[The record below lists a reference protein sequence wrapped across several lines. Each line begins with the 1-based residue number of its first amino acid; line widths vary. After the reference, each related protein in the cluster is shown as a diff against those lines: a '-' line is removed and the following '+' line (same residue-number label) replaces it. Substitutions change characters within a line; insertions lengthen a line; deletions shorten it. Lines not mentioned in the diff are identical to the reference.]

1 MKCPAPRR
9 VFFSGDTETTSST
22 TLSMSPSNTG
32 VKYSAS
38 LDALMIAVPG
48 RGTRTAIDA
57 VGGPPVGTHGG
68 GISSP
73 ISNAGG
79 ATRPPQTEAA
89 KSESQYDGFGSRT
102 IDAKCWMRAPLTA
115 VPANLGSV
123 RVPTIRRAS
132 SYVPNANS

>member
-1 MKCPAPRR
+1 MKCPVPRR

-32 VKYSAS
+32 VRYSAS

-57 VGGPPVGTHGG
+57 VGGSPLGTHGG
-68 GISSP
+68 GISRP

-79 ATRPPQTEAA
+79 ATRPPQTESA
-89 KSESQYDGFGSRT
+89 KSESQYDGLGSRT

-123 RVPTIRRAS
+123 RVPTIRSAS